1 MKLKK
6 FFKKEKLAPMLK
18 KSLQVSAK
26 GLKVT
31 GKLTVKATR
40 RMAPHVKLALEKAGQ
55 QLAEAIRERE
65 IDVLVEQYYSEDPL
79 IRAKARIKLKKR
91 YPEIYEA
98 LRGD

>member
-1 MKLKK
+1 MKRKRLFKREKIAPILKK
-6 FFKKEKLAPMLK
+6 TLK
-18 KSLQVSAK
+18 ASSE

-31 GKLTVKATR
+31 GRLTVKATCK
-40 RMAPHVKLALEKAGQ
+40 MAPHVKSALEKAGQ